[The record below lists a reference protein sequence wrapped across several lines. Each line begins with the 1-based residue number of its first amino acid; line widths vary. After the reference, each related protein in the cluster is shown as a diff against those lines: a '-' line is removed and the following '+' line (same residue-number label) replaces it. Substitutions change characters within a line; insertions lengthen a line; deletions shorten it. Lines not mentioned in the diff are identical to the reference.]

1 MYFFVRSISEFDPR
15 GPFYCRIIGLIV
27 GFIRISLFRR
37 YAVHPLC
44 HYNHQNQNGHQEY
57 RIQSEG
63 NMLAEN
69 AENRRHQAGS
79 DVSKG
84 HLDADDSLA

>member
-1 MYFFVRSISEFDPR
+1 MEL
-15 GPFYCRIIGLIV
+15 II
-27 GFIRISLFRR
+27 GFIRISFFRR

-69 AENRRHQAGS
+69 TENRRHQAGS
-79 DVSKG
+79 DVVYG
-84 HLDADDSLA
+84 QQDTEESLAYVGTED